1 MSTFFCD
8 IVTPESLI
16 FSEEVNFVSVPA
28 AEGEFGVLAKRS
40 PIMSTL
46 NNGEIRVRRKE
57 GDQFTRFAVSGGYVE
72 SDGSKVVVLAS
83 RAIDV
88 SGVSLD
94 EARASKAAS
103 EKMLATLAE
112 EDSRAAFYH
121 DELAWYTLLETLAS
135 RATP

>member
-16 FSEEVNFVSVPA
+16 FSEEVNFVSIPA

-46 NNGEIRVRRKE
+46 NTGEIRVRREE
-57 GDQFTRFAVSGGYVE
+57 GGESLRFAVSGGYVE

-83 RAIDV
+83 RAVDV
-88 SGVSLD
+88 SKVNLD
-94 EARASKAAS
+94 EMRAARAAS
-103 EKMLATLAE
+103 EKKLAALGE
-112 EDSRAAFYH
+112 EDSRAVFYR
-121 DELAWYTLLETLAS
+121 DELAWYTLLETLVS
-135 RATP
+135 RA